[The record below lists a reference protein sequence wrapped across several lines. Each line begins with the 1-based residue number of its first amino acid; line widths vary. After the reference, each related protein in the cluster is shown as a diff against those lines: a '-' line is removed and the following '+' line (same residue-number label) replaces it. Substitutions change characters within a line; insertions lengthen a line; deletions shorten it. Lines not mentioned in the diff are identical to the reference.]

1 MIRTAQIVGIIL
13 GVAFELT
20 RYLMLLVYRAVVMKI
35 SGPLV
40 AQVPLK
46 NTPS

>member
-20 RYLMLLVYRAVVMKI
+20 RYLMLLVYRALVVKV
-35 SGPLV
+35 SGFLV
-40 AQVPLK
+40 ALVPLK